1 MPATGRRY
9 PEREGTML
17 IRDAGWAAIAAT
29 LYGWGV
35 WQTVCGSLIRPRRAH
50 RPAPSGRDGRDAGGP
65 G

>member
-1 MPATGRRY
+1 
-9 PEREGTML
+9 ML